1 MSDNKILKV
10 SLAANVTC
18 IILFALLANKYN
30 NPMPIPVPVVDAV
43 AQEKIRNFTNLNVQL
58 KLEIDSLH
66 NVVDSLNLKKA
77 NTKIIYREKIK
88 FITSAN
94 SEQLDSI
101 IRSNW

>member
-1 MSDNKILKV
+1 MSDNKLLKI
-10 SLAANVTC
+10 SLAANLMC
-18 IILFALLANKYN
+18 IILFALLSNKYDKSEK
-30 NPMPIPVPVVDAV
+30 VPVVDAV
-43 AQEKIRNFTNLNVQL
+43 AEEKIRNFTNLNVQL

-66 NVVDSLNLKKA
+66 LVVDSLNARKA

-88 FITSAN
+88 FIDSAN